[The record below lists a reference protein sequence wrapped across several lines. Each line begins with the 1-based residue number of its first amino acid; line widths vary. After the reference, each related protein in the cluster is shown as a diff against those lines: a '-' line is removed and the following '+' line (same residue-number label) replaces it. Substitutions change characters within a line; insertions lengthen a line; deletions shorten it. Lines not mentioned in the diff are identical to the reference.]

1 MKRPLNQKSLT
12 YAALAVI
19 LGAAQT
25 HAADF
30 YKANNADNLNLSSS
44 WTNNAVPGGSDI
56 AIWDST
62 VTGANTSSI
71 SNHFAVA
78 GIQILNPG
86 GPVTLNSSAGYWLTL
101 NASGIDMSAATQDF
115 TVGTTY
121 INFASAADVNVAA
134 ERTLTLASETYFTGN
149 VNKIGDGLLKLT
161 GIPAAN
167 GGGITISA
175 GTFELNNDSGTRT
188 LGSPLSGTGTLKLT
202 GTGQWSSLNANNS
215 AFAGT
220 VIWNGPTLGYFSRN
234 DAGSANASWQIN
246 TTVYCQTASGGTV
259 HLGELSGTGTLTS
272 YATPTIYEV
281 GAKNTDSTFAG
292 IINATYTKN
301 SLTKVGSGTLTLTG
315 ANTYTGATYV
325 NGGTLRVN
333 NSLAA
338 GSAVTVA
345 TGGTLGGSGTIAG
358 TVNVQSGGTLA
369 AGTSDTPGT
378 LTLNNTVTLDSA
390 STTSLR
396 IDKTGATLT
405 ADKIAGTGTLS
416 LAGTLVVTA
425 SGDALTGGDTL
436 TLFAKSRSGSFA
448 TITLPTLAAGLEW
461 DTSSLVT
468 SGTIQVLAS
477 GTTATPTFSV
487 ASGTY
492 PAEQWVTLS
501 CVTAGS
507 TIYYSTDDGI
517 TYTPYSSEIL
527 VPISTTL
534 TIRTYATSTGNS
546 DSPVT
551 SATYTTVT
559 PFTKADNTD
568 NLNLASSWLGGFKP
582 EATDVAVWD
591 YNVTGPNTT
600 TMTTNQFW
608 GGVQI
613 VDPGGPVT
621 INGPTNTWVYLGSSG
636 IDMSAATQDLQIDW
650 LAVNANQTWNV
661 PSGRTLTLSNRY
673 YANSYVTLAGG
684 GNIIVRPT
692 DSTISL
698 AGDNSG
704 FTGSYTGIGAWDTRF
719 NSSTTAS
726 EFARW
731 TNNQANFALVNA
743 GDTIYKFGALSGSG
757 TVYSDN
763 GGVKTIEVGALDLD
777 TTYSGKIVINGATNQ
792 VALTKV
798 GTGMLTLS
806 STLNTSAGATTV
818 NNGTLRVTGTLGAT
832 AVTVDTGATLDAGS
846 NTAGNEALG
855 ASLAVNPGGHLAIHI
870 AADAASQVTRTL
882 TGVLTLSDG
891 NLVDLS
897 AAATPADGTYTL
909 VTAGSISGTP
919 GSGSSTLMLPAGRSG
934 TLSVSGNSLILTI
947 SSGGYDAWAS
957 ANGVSGGINGDSDND
972 GVPNGTEYFMGL
984 TSESPVFTALP
995 GVAGGQVTWPK
1006 GGGYTGTYGTD
1017 FVVETSPDLTTWTG
1031 VDAEDPNLD
1040 LTTAPVT
1047 FTLPTGTGK
1056 IFTRLAVSGP

>member
-1 MKRPLNQKSLT
+1 M
-12 YAALAVI
+12 I

-30 YKANNADNLNLSSS
+30 TKANNTDNLNLSSS

-86 GPVTLNSSAGYWLTL
+86 GPVTLSSAGYWLTL

-115 TVGTTY
+115 TVATTF

-134 ERTLTLASETYFTGN
+134 ERTLTLASQTYFTGN
-149 VNKIGDGLLKLT
+149 VNKSGDGLLKLT
-161 GIPAAN
+161 GIPTAN

-175 GTFELNNDSGTRT
+175 GTFELNNNSGTKT
-188 LGSPLSGTGTLKLT
+188 IGSPLSGTGTLKLT

-220 VIWNGPTLGYFSRN
+220 VVWNGPTTGYFSRN
-234 DAGSANASWQIN
+234 DAGSTNASWQIN

-292 IINATYTKN
+292 IINAAYSQN
-301 SLTKVGSGTLTLTG
+301 SLNKVGSGTLTLTG
-315 ANTYTGATYV
+315 ANTYTGATNV

-345 TGGTLGGSGTIAG
+345 TGGILGGSGTIAG

-425 SGDALTGGDTL
+425 SGDALTGGDSF

-517 TYTPYSSEIL
+517 TYTPYFAEIL

-591 YNVTGPNTT
+591 YNVTGLNTT

-684 GNIIVRPT
+684 GNIIVNAS
-692 DSTISL
+692 DSSIPL

-704 FTGSYTGIGAWDTRF
+704 FTGSYTGTGFWYTVF
-719 NSSTTAS
+719 SSDAS
-726 EFARW
+726 ASANARW
-731 TNNQANFALVNA
+731 INNQSNF
-743 GDTIYKFGALSGSG
+743 ALSGSG
-757 TVYSDN
+757 TGPFQFGALSGTGTVFSAS
-763 GGVKTIEVGALDLD
+763 GGGTKTMEVGALGID
-777 TTYSGKIVINGATNQ
+777 TTCAGPIVINGANDI
-792 VALTKV
+792 ALTKV

-806 STLNTSAGATTV
+806 SSLHSYTGATTV
-818 NNGTLRVTGTLGAT
+818 NDGTLRVTGTLGAT
-832 AVTVDTGATLDAGS
+832 AVTVAIGATLDAGS
-846 NTAGNEALG
+846 NTPGNEALG

-882 TGVLTLSDG
+882 TGVLTLADG

-897 AAATPADGTYTL
+897 AAATPAAGTYTL

-919 GSGSSTLMLPAGRSG
+919 GSGSSTLMLPSGTTG

-947 SSGGYDAWAS
+947 SSGGYEAWAS

-972 GVPNGTEYFMGL
+972 GVPNGIEYFMGL

-1006 GGGYTGTYGTD
+1006 GGGYTGSYGTD
-1017 FVVETSPDLTTWTG
+1017 FVVETSSDLITWIAVG
-1031 VDAEDPNLD
+1031 AEDVNLD

-1047 FTLPTGTGK
+1047 YTLPTGTGK
-1056 IFTRLAVSGP
+1056 IFTRLAVTGP